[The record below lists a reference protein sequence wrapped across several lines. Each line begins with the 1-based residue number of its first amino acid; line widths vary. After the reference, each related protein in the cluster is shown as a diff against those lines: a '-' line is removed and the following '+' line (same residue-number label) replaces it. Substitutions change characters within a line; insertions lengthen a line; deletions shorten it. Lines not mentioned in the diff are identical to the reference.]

1 SAVSEGQL
9 SLSTD
14 GRFLVFGGY
23 NAPTGTAAIAATT
36 GATVQRSV
44 ARVDGS
50 GAVTF
55 GLLGATFASAGNPR
69 SAASTNGTDIWL
81 SSSNTGVNYTAFGS
95 GTATQ
100 LSTAPTNT
108 RVVNVAGGQLYV
120 SAAS

>member
-1 SAVSEGQL
+1 MDPTAFSNSGSAVSEGQL

-81 SSSNTGVNYTAFGS
+81 SSSNTGVNYTGE
-95 GTATQ
+95 T
-100 LSTAPTNT
+100 PK
-108 RVVNVAGGQLYV
+108 VNCVLCDLR
-120 SAAS
+120 SDR